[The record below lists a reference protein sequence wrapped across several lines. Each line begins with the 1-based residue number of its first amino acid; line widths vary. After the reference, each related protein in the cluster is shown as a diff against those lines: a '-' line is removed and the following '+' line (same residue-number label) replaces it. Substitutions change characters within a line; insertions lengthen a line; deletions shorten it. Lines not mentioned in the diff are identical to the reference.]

1 MMEHCR
7 DDKLSLQRTEEI
19 TVLAPLYQ
27 ATTTDC
33 PLLLSQ
39 KIKYLQAKLSAVVAA
54 CQYSVIVR
62 RSVRGTQ
69 PRYY

>member
-1 MMEHCR
+1 MEHCR

-33 PLLLSQ
+33 PLLFNSEN
-39 KIKYLQAKLSAVVAA
+39 KVFFAENKSF
-54 CQYSVIVR
+54 
-62 RSVRGTQ
+62 T
-69 PRYY
+69 

>member
-1 MMEHCR
+1 MEHCR

-33 PLLLSQ
+33 PLLFNSEN
-39 KIKYLQAKLSAVVAA
+39 KVFFTENIKVLLNLILAGKG
-54 CQYSVIVR
+54 R
-62 RSVRGTQ
+62 N
-69 PRYY
+69 

>member
-27 ATTTDC
+27 ARTTDS
-33 PLLLSQ
+33 PLLFDSENKVFLTEDKSF
-39 KIKYLQAKLSAVVAA
+39 
-54 CQYSVIVR
+54 
-62 RSVRGTQ
+62 T
-69 PRYY
+69 